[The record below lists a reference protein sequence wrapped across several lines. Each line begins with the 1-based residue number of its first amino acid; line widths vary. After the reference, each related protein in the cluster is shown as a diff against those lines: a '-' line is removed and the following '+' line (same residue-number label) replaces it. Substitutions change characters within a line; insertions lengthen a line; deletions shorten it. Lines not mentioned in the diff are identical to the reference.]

1 MKITSAALLV
11 PILLLVKQDHSAAQE
26 EEHSIRG
33 LKAPPAP
40 APYTVTFDQALTNPD
55 VYWGYGNGGDSWT
68 VGISSTKNVNGR
80 KLKIGLRGHKRYQG
94 EYPQFNLHG
103 DYIFNVGTGFKQDGT
118 TPTGL
123 PEWNF
128 DYEFDSDVECPATT
142 AASNT
147 CTPLATYAYE
157 VAMDIDPTIKTRW
170 IAVDPINVLNAD
182 HDFGQ
187 SDTVELTKY
196 PPNTVGGP
204 PPTKPVALTAS
215 EYKDAITGGKW
226 HVVQNSFNYG
236 FLGAIPPLFY
246 AGFAGYNPLVNS
258 EGIYDVVLSIKNK
271 KTGQVLVKTSIR
283 FLVKDDSKCDPT
295 VGTHTR
301 DKCFPTVAA
310 DCNKSN
316 IGKFNMFF
324 NSKDTKACED
334 FVKGIKQ

>member
-157 VAMDIDPTIKTRW
+157 VAMDVDPTIKTKW
-170 IAVDPINVLNAD
+170 IKYDPINQDCYDHGLGNTATVNGNA
-182 HDFGQ
+182 
-187 SDTVELTKY
+187 TTKVELDCNVPASAGIY
-196 PPNTVGGP
+196 QAAINGG
-204 PPTKPVALTAS
+204 T
-215 EYKDAITGGKW
+215 W
-226 HVVQNSFNYG
+226 HVAQNSFNYG
-236 FLGAIPPLFY
+236 FIVNFAPDHWG
-246 AGFAGYNPLVNS
+246 GFVANNPLVYT

-271 KTGQVLVKTSIR
+271 KTGKVLVKTSIR
-283 FLVKDDSKCDPT
+283 FLVKNDSKCDPT

-301 DKCFPTVAA
+301 DKCFPTAAA

-324 NSKDTKACED
+324 TKKDTKACED

>member
-1 MKITSAALLV
+1 MKITAATLLV

-33 LKAPPAP
+33 LKSPPAP
-40 APYTVTFDQALTNPD
+40 APYTVTFDQALTNPG
-55 VYWGYGNGGDSWT
+55 VYYGLGNSGGTNPNEWT
-68 VGISSTKNVNGR
+68 VGISSTNNINGR
-80 KLKIGLRGHKRYQG
+80 KLKIALRGKKRYSPV
-94 EYPQFNLHG
+94 YPNNVHG
-103 DYIFNVGTGFKQDGT
+103 DYIFNVGTGYKSGA
-118 TPTGL
+118 PTGL

-128 DYEFDSDVECPATT
+128 DYEFDSDVDCPSSST
-142 AASNT
+142 A

-157 VAMDIDPTIKTRW
+157 VAMDVDPTIKTRW
-170 IAVDPINVLNAD
+170 IAVDPINVPIAD
-182 HDFGQ
+182 HDFGKF
-187 SDTVELTKY
+187 DTVQATKY
-196 PPNTVGGP
+196 KAATSGDYY
-204 PPTKPVALTAS
+204 TS
-215 EYKDAITGGKW
+215 ITGGKW

-283 FLVKDDSKCDPT
+283 FLVKDPAKCT
-295 VGTHTR
+295 IRG
-301 DKCFPTVAA
+301 KCFPTVAA

-324 NSKDTKACED
+324 TSKDTKACED

>member
-1 MKITSAALLV
+1 MKITAATLLV

-33 LKAPPAP
+33 LKSPPAP
-40 APYTVTFDQALTNPD
+40 APYTVTFDQALTNPG
-55 VYWGYGNGGDSWT
+55 VYYGLGNSGGTNPNEWT
-68 VGISSTKNVNGR
+68 VGISSTNNINGR
-80 KLKIGLRGHKRYQG
+80 KLKIALRGKKRYSPV
-94 EYPQFNLHG
+94 YPNNVHG
-103 DYIFNVGTGFKQDGT
+103 DYIFNVGTGYKSGA
-118 TPTGL
+118 PTGL

-128 DYEFDSDVECPATT
+128 DYEFDSDVDCPSSST
-142 AASNT
+142 A

-157 VAMDIDPTIKTRW
+157 VAMDVDPTIKTNW
-170 IAVDPINVLNAD
+170 IKFDPINQQCYD
-182 HDFGQ
+182 HGLGNTASVDGM
-187 SDTVELTKY
+187 STTKVELDCNVPASAGLY
-196 PPNTVGGP
+196 QNAINGG
-204 PPTKPVALTAS
+204 T
-215 EYKDAITGGKW
+215 W
-226 HVVQNSFNYG
+226 HVAQNSFNYG
-236 FLGAIPPLFY
+236 FIVNFAPDHWG
-246 AGFAGYNPLVNS
+246 GFVANNPLVYT

-324 NSKDTKACED
+324 TKKDTKACED

>member
-1 MKITSAALLV
+1 MKFTAATLLV

-33 LKAPPAP
+33 LKSPPTP
-40 APYTVTFDQALTNPD
+40 APYTVTFNQSLTNPG
-55 VYWGYGNGGDSWT
+55 VYWGNGNGGDFWT
-68 VGISSTKNVNGR
+68 VGISSTNNVNGR
-80 KLKIGLRGHKRYQG
+80 KLKIGLRGHKRYRAV
-94 EYPQFNLHG
+94 YPQLNLHG
-103 DYIFNVGTGFKQDGT
+103 DYIFNVGSGLNNAPSPA
-118 TPTGL
+118 PTGL
-123 PEWNF
+123 PEWSF
-128 DYEFDSDVECPATT
+128 DYEFDSDVNCP
-142 AASNT
+142 SNITT
-147 CTPLATYAYE
+147 CTSLATYAYE

-236 FLGAIPPLFY
+236 FLGGIPPLFY
-246 AGFAGYNPLVNS
+246 AGFVGFNPLVYT

-271 KTGQVLVKTSIR
+271 KTGKVLVKTSIR
-283 FLVKDDSKCDPT
+283 FLVKNDSKCDPT

>member
-157 VAMDIDPTIKTRW
+157 VAMDVDPTIKTKW
-170 IAVDPINVLNAD
+170 IKYDPINQDCYDHGLGNTATVNGNA
-182 HDFGQ
+182 
-187 SDTVELTKY
+187 TTKVELDCNVPASAGIY
-196 PPNTVGGP
+196 QAAINGG
-204 PPTKPVALTAS
+204 T
-215 EYKDAITGGKW
+215 W
-226 HVVQNSFNYG
+226 HVAQNSFNYG
-236 FLGAIPPLFY
+236 FIVNFAPDHWG
-246 AGFAGYNPLVNS
+246 GFVANNPLVYT

-271 KTGQVLVKTSIR
+271 KTGKVLVKTSIR
-283 FLVKDDSKCDPT
+283 FLVKNDSKCDPT

-324 NSKDTKACED
+324 TKKDTKACED

>member
-1 MKITSAALLV
+1 MKITAATLLV

-33 LKAPPAP
+33 LKSPPAP
-40 APYTVTFDQALTNPD
+40 APYTVTFDQALTNPG
-55 VYWGYGNGGDSWT
+55 VYYGLGNSGGTNPNEWT
-68 VGISSTKNVNGR
+68 VGISSTNNINGR
-80 KLKIGLRGHKRYQG
+80 KLKIALRGKKRYSPV
-94 EYPQFNLHG
+94 YPNNVHG
-103 DYIFNVGTGFKQDGT
+103 DYIFNVGTGYKSGA
-118 TPTGL
+118 PTGL

-128 DYEFDSDVECPATT
+128 DYEFDSDVDCPSSST
-142 AASNT
+142 A

-324 NSKDTKACED
+324 TKKDTKACED

>member
-1 MKITSAALLV
+1 MKITAATLLV

-128 DYEFDSDVECPATT
+128 DYEFDSDVDCPSSST
-142 AASNT
+142 A

-157 VAMDIDPTIKTRW
+157 VAMDVDPTIKTRW
-170 IAVDPINVLNAD
+170 IAVDPINVPIAD
-182 HDFGQ
+182 HDFGKF
-187 SDTVELTKY
+187 DTVQATKY
-196 PPNTVGGP
+196 KAATSGDYY
-204 PPTKPVALTAS
+204 TS
-215 EYKDAITGGKW
+215 ITGGKW

-283 FLVKDDSKCDPT
+283 FLVKDPAKCT
-295 VGTHTR
+295 IRG
-301 DKCFPTVAA
+301 KCFPTVAA

-324 NSKDTKACED
+324 TSKDTKACED

>member
-157 VAMDIDPTIKTRW
+157 VAMDVDPTIKTKW
-170 IAVDPINVLNAD
+170 IKYDPINQDCYDHGLGNTATVNGNA
-182 HDFGQ
+182 
-187 SDTVELTKY
+187 TTKVELDCNVPASAGIY
-196 PPNTVGGP
+196 QAAINGG
-204 PPTKPVALTAS
+204 T
-215 EYKDAITGGKW
+215 W
-226 HVVQNSFNYG
+226 HVAQNSFNYG
-236 FLGAIPPLFY
+236 FIVNFAPDHWG
-246 AGFAGYNPLVNS
+246 GFVANNPLVYT

-324 NSKDTKACED
+324 TKKDTKACED

>member
-157 VAMDIDPTIKTRW
+157 VAMDVDPTIKTKW
-170 IAVDPINVLNAD
+170 IKYDPINQDCYDHGLGNTATVNGNA
-182 HDFGQ
+182 
-187 SDTVELTKY
+187 TTKVELDCNVPASAGIY
-196 PPNTVGGP
+196 QAAINGG
-204 PPTKPVALTAS
+204 T
-215 EYKDAITGGKW
+215 W
-226 HVVQNSFNYG
+226 HVAQNSFNYG
-236 FLGAIPPLFY
+236 FIVNFAPDHWG
-246 AGFAGYNPLVNS
+246 GFVANNPLVYT

-271 KTGQVLVKTSIR
+271 KTGKVLVKTSIR
-283 FLVKDDSKCDPT
+283 FLVKNDSKCDPT

-301 DKCFPTVAA
+301 DKCFPTAAA

-334 FVKGIKQ
+334 FVAGIKQ

>member
-157 VAMDIDPTIKTRW
+157 VAMDVDPTIKTKW
-170 IAVDPINVLNAD
+170 IKYDPINQDCYDHGLGNTATVNGNA
-182 HDFGQ
+182 
-187 SDTVELTKY
+187 TTKVELDCNVPASAGIY
-196 PPNTVGGP
+196 QAAINGG
-204 PPTKPVALTAS
+204 T
-215 EYKDAITGGKW
+215 W
-226 HVVQNSFNYG
+226 HVAQNSFNYG
-236 FLGAIPPLFY
+236 FIVNFAPDHWG
-246 AGFAGYNPLVNS
+246 GFVANNPLVYT

-271 KTGQVLVKTSIR
+271 KTGKVLVKTSIR
-283 FLVKDDSKCDPT
+283 FLVKNDSKCDPT

-301 DKCFPTVAA
+301 DKCFPTAAA

-324 NSKDTKACED
+324 TSKDTKACED
-334 FVKGIKQ
+334 FVAGIKQ